1 MQHEKQHGNKK
12 GFPLHYYFILYNSSP
27 REVRLG
33 GQWQE
38 LMYRWRK
45 AEYWLTL
52 YGLLILN
59 NYASDDIS
67 LGLASLTV
75 N

>member
-1 MQHEKQHGNKK
+1 MNMVYMVVIKCNMRSNMGIKK

-59 NYASDDIS
+59 NSE
-67 LGLASLTV
+67 
-75 N
+75 